1 MLCQTAILM
10 PFFLCT
16 IVLDMIDVN
25 ILIYIITRCYITMT
39 IYFTEIKEYDCYIL
53 FFCSQTT
60 SSEVCT
66 GEKFDGGVRRRFG
79 AWLYHPRVPLPWGD
93 TSDTSEGSEH
103 TVNSIRYPMEVVTKI
118 KLFFFFFY
126 NQTHTCLYFIPLIL
140 FLVQMHIVSK
150 KKDLTLDQALQAPD
164 GLAVLGFFIEVKLGQ
179 VKLWTTIYVLYW
191 YQTPLSACNKCNKHV
206 HVKKS

>member
-118 KLFFFFFY
+118 KHLQHFPQTPSLFIF
-126 NQTHTCLYFIPLIL
+126 HAIK
-140 FLVQMHIVSK
+140 LVFC
-150 KKDLTLDQALQAPD
+150 PD
-164 GLAVLGFFIEVKLGQ
+164 AHCKQEKGFNPGWGTTGTGWLGNVGS
-179 VKLWTTIYVLYW
+179 LYW
-191 YQTPLSACNKCNKHV
+191 GKTWGS
-206 HVKKS
+206 